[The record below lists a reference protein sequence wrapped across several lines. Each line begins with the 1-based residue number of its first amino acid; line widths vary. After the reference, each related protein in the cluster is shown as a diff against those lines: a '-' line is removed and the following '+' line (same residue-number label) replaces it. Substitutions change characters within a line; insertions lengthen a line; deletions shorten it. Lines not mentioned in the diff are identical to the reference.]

1 MVDRI
6 PFNTLCLCNGESKIM
21 QDIQT
26 ALKHF
31 NEALQVLEE
40 RLPDRIAEAVKVK
53 SDLDALNIEAAH
65 MRSEISSLKKQISA
79 GAAAQSKAEQQID
92 AAMKQ
97 LDQLMNGVIEHG

>member
-1 MVDRI
+1 
-6 PFNTLCLCNGESKIM
+6 M

-40 RLPDRIAEAVKVK
+40 CLPDRLAKAVKVK
-53 SDLDALNIEAAH
+53 TDLDTLNIEAAH
-65 MRSEISSLKKQISA
+65 LRSEISSLKKQISA
-79 GAAAQSKAEQQID
+79 GVAAQSKAEQQID

-97 LDQLMNGVIEHG
+97 LDQLLNDLREHG

>member
-1 MVDRI
+1 
-6 PFNTLCLCNGESKIM
+6 M
-21 QDIQT
+21 QDIQK

-31 NEALQVLEE
+31 NEALQVLEK
-40 RLPDRIAEAVKVK
+40 RLPDRIAELVKVK

-79 GAAAQSKAEQQID
+79 GDAAQGKAEQQID

-97 LDQLMNGVIEHG
+97 LDQLINGVSKHG

>member
-1 MVDRI
+1 
-6 PFNTLCLCNGESKIM
+6 M

-40 RLPDRIAEAVKVK
+40 HLPDRIAEAVKVK

-79 GAAAQSKAEQQID
+79 GDAAQSKAEQQID

-97 LDQLMNGVIEHG
+97 LDQLMNGVSEHG

>member
-1 MVDRI
+1 
-6 PFNTLCLCNGESKIM
+6 M

-40 RLPDRIAEAVKVK
+40 CLPDRIAEAVKVK
-53 SDLDALNIEAAH
+53 SDLDELNIEAAH

-79 GAAAQSKAEQQID
+79 SAAVQSKAEQQID

-97 LDQLMNGVIEHG
+97 LDQLMNGVSEHG

>member
-1 MVDRI
+1 
-6 PFNTLCLCNGESKIM
+6 M

-31 NEALQVLEE
+31 NEALLVLEE
-40 RLPDRIAEAVKVK
+40 RLPDRIAELVKVK

-97 LDQLMNGVIEHG
+97 LDQLMNGVSEHG

>member
-1 MVDRI
+1 
-6 PFNTLCLCNGESKIM
+6 M

-31 NEALQVLEE
+31 NEALQVLDK
-40 RLPDRIAEAVKVK
+40 RLPDRIAELVKVK
-53 SDLDALNIEAAH
+53 SDLDELNIEAAH

-79 GAAAQSKAEQQID
+79 SAAVQSKAEQQID

-97 LDQLMNGVIEHG
+97 LDQLMNGVSEHG

>member
-1 MVDRI
+1 
-6 PFNTLCLCNGESKIM
+6 M

-40 RLPDRIAEAVKVK
+40 RLPDRIAELVKVK
-53 SDLDALNIEAAH
+53 SDLDELNIEAAH

-79 GAAAQSKAEQQID
+79 SAAVQSKAEQQID

-97 LDQLMNGVIEHG
+97 LDQLMNGVSEHG